1 MGWLLSVLE
10 DPFEIFPLQSI
21 GDELAR
27 SVAVSKEA
35 LYSKMGPW
43 GVSRKYWTVEEE
55 HCQAEISLLVGA
67 SFVLGQ
73 LALTQSVAIIQR
85 IRRGV

>member
-1 MGWLLSVLE
+1 MLSWAYLRMQSKARTATHHYAGAFIVRGRINVGWLLSMLE

-35 LYSKMGPW
+35 L
-43 GVSRKYWTVEEE
+43 
-55 HCQAEISLLVGA
+55 HSL
-67 SFVLGQ
+67 
-73 LALTQSVAIIQR
+73 
-85 IRRGV
+85 